1 MKMTDFMFYLL
12 KSAACLALFYFGYW
26 LFLKKETFFCLNRIY
41 LVLSLIASLLIP
53 AFKVTSPFLTAKA
66 PSRLYSY
73 PASVTPIK
81 TWGVG
86 ETFHLIYAVGIALF
100 LARFIFHML
109 KLYFVVKRYG
119 AQKVNGLKIVSI
131 DKDFSPF
138 SFLNFL
144 FINDRHIPEHN
155 MRRIIAHE
163 NIHIKQHHS
172 FDILLIELVTI
183 FQWFNPFVWPYKKS
197 LQETHEFL
205 ADNGVIAQGFSTAKY
220 QLLMFEQH
228 VGLKLFEFANNFK
241 QSQIKRRITM
251 ISKIKSRG
259 TAKLKL
265 LLMIPLAS
273 LLVLALAEP
282 KPASPQV
289 GEALGADMVGIK
301 INNNTITVNADQ
313 EDEAKKQKQVQ
324 AEKEL
329 KTLILKEKDL
339 RTQLDSTKD
348 AEKRAELKSMLVS
361 VLEKK
366 EVIESFLSNGQ
377 LPPPPAPP
385 KHDQAQNDY
394 QLLLQKEEALK
405 AKLEIV
411 KDAKEKEEL
420 IKSLKNVSAKRQE
433 IQAYLES
440 NGGIPAPPAP
450 PAPPPA
456 PAKLEEEYKMLSE
469 KADVIRARLDETK
482 DADKRSEL
490 KAMLVEV
497 TNKQEKIKTYLA
509 ESNGAN
515 GSNGPSIDELKK
527 EYAILS
533 EKEAKIKQMLA
544 DSKDPEQ
551 KAELKQNLKNVQE
564 RMELIKAKAESLKKE
579 GRSTK

>member
-1 MKMTDFMFYLL
+1 MTDFMFYVVE
-12 KSAACLALFYFGYW
+12 SAACLALFYFGYW
-26 LFLKKETFFCLNRIY
+26 LFLRKETYFCLNRIY
-41 LVLSLIASLLIP
+41 LVLSLIASLIIP
-53 AFKVTSPFLTAKA
+53 AFKVTSPFLTAKV
-66 PSRLYSY
+66 PSPLYSY
-73 PASVTPIK
+73 PASVTPLK
-81 TWGVG
+81 TWGAG
-86 ETFHLIYAVGIALF
+86 ETLFLIYAVGVALF
-100 LARFIFHML
+100 LARFIFHMI
-109 KLYFVVKRYG
+109 KLYFVVKRFG
-119 AQKVNGLKIVSI
+119 TQKINGLKIVSI

-172 FDILLIELVTI
+172 FDILLVELVTI

-282 KPASPQV
+282 KPAAPQV
-289 GEALGADMVGIK
+289 GEALGAEMVGIK
-301 INNNTITVNADQ
+301 INNNAVTLNADQ
-313 EDEAKKQKQVQ
+313 EDEVKKQKQAQ

-329 KTLILKEKDL
+329 KTLVLKEKDL
-339 RTQLDSTKD
+339 RAQLESTQD
-348 AEKRAELKSMLVS
+348 AEKRAQIKSSLVE

-366 EVIESFLSNGQ
+366 EMMESYVKNGQ

-385 KHDQAQNDY
+385 KPDQAQKEY
-394 QLLLQKEEALK
+394 QYLLQKEEALK
-405 AKLEIV
+405 AKLETV
-411 KDAKEKEEL
+411 KDAEEKKEL
-420 IKSLKNVSAKRQE
+420 SASLKDVSAKRKE

-440 NGGIPAPPAP
+440 NGGIPDPPL
-450 PAPPPA
+450 PPP
-456 PAKLEEEYKMLSE
+456 PPPVPKKLEEEYKMLSE
-469 KADVIRARLDETK
+469 KADVIRAKLDETK

-490 KAMLVEV
+490 KALLVDV
-497 TNKQEKIKTYLA
+497 TNRQEKIKTYLA
-509 ESNGAN
+509 ESNGSN
-515 GSNGPSIDELKK
+515 GSNGPSVDELKK
-527 EYAILS
+527 EYVLLS
-533 EKEAKIKQMLA
+533 EKEAKIKQILA
-544 DSKDPEQ
+544 DTKDPEE
-551 KAELKQNLKNVQE
+551 KAELKQNLKKVQE
-564 RMELIKAKAESLKKE
+564 RMELIKAKADSLKKE
-579 GRSTK
+579 GKSNK